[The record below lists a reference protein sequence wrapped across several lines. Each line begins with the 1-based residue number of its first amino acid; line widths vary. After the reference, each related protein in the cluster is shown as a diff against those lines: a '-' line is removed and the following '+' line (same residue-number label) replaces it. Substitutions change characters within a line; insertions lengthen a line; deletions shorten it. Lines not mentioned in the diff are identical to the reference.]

1 MVRDTQG
8 NQQVVK
14 TVRNLALN
22 TFLVCGASFIE
33 VAATVWLAVPRG
45 RPSTRRLRTI
55 THLILLTA
63 FKYLS
68 FF

>member
-33 VAATVWLAVPRG
+33 IAATVWLAFLVVGPVLG
-45 RPSTRRLRTI
+45 AYAQLPI
-55 THLILLTA
+55 
-63 FKYLS
+63 
-68 FF
+68 